1 VILKSSLAQKVQYN
15 VNTFVKNP
23 DPQTCIGPCCNVR
36 CRTFRFV
43 QFLFSLS
50 SCARFRTDQEV
61 EESLLNCACPPDED
75 DPLPAAVLSVLA
87 AHFRFLTR
95 LKRGDCTKLLEQPPV
110 ISASPRSAALADF
123 LVSLVLDM
131 QQTRPESLESLSG
144 LEPDVYRHVV
154 NQLTA
159 LCQPASSIGSAGAHA
174 TRLLNA
180 LGMNRVHFNSNVS
193 FITVLLNFILMEN
206 LYLC

>member
-1 VILKSSLAQKVQYN
+1 LVQIL
-15 VNTFVKNP
+15 FP
-23 DPQTCIGPCCNVR
+23 
-36 CRTFRFV
+36 
-43 QFLFSLS
+43 LS

-75 DPLPAAVLSVLA
+75 DLVPPAVLSVLA

-95 LKRGDCTKLLEQPPV
+95 LKRGDYTKLLEQPLA
-110 ISASPRSAALADF
+110 IIASPRSAALADF

-144 LEPDVYRHVV
+144 LEKDVYRHVV

-159 LCQPASSIGSAGAHA
+159 LCQPASSRGPSASHA
-174 TRLLNA
+174 TRLLNV
-180 LGMNRVHFNSNVS
+180 LGMNRVQFNSNVS
-193 FITVLLNFILMEN
+193 FISADFYLIGKFMLVLSFRDVFCFRKHGDNAAG
-206 LYLC
+206 